1 MATINKGDAKKVQ
14 ANIAATVY
22 IMVMAKKRAKKK
34 PNANVATIA
43 NKPIKKRINGNIR
56 KKNANVLATT
66 NKTAT
71 AYTNVTTNNTKA
83 GANVLVIV
91 NADKGTSNIRKYM
104 STYWQL

>member
-22 IMVMAKKRAKKK
+22 VMVMAKKRAKKR
-34 PNANVATIA
+34 PNANVGTVA
-43 NKPIKKRINGNIR
+43 NKPIKKRVDGNIT
-56 KKNANVLATT
+56 KKIANVVATT

-71 AYTNVTTNNTKA
+71 AHINVTTNNTKA

-91 NADKGTSNIRKYM
+91 NANKGASNTRKYV